1 MKKIEKRMHAD
12 KERVL
17 DEVSCIDAAT
27 ELGLMMKEKSGK
39 VYLEC
44 PFHEKMIGKPDRH
57 IGNCVIS
64 KDARRCYCY
73 ACNGSGDAI
82 EMVMAVEG
90 LSFCEATDWL
100 AERRAPHLLEDEN
113 KKKTRR
119 RKCPFSDADF
129 SSIGIHTTDVLLPV
143 GTSSSKYEAYNR
155 GNGTRKFTDS
165 AYQADGTLLL
175 CRKARISIQDI
186 YFDSQSAFWSI
197 VRPKAEEACK
207 KYREQIR
214 SLKQNVP
221 DNILKEL
228 CLEELQ
234 HKMETA
240 KKFLR

>member
-17 DEVSCIDAAT
+17 DEVSCVDAAT

-119 RKCPFSDADF
+119 RKCPFSDEDF
-129 SSIGIHTTDVLLPV
+129 SSIGIHTPTRFCLSEPVLLSMKHITEGMAQGSLPILPIRRMV
-143 GTSSSKYEAYNR
+143 LFCCAVKHG
-155 GNGTRKFTDS
+155 
-165 AYQADGTLLL
+165 
-175 CRKARISIQDI
+175 
-186 YFDSQSAFWSI
+186 
-197 VRPKAEEACK
+197 
-207 KYREQIR
+207 YR
-214 SLKQNVP
+214 
-221 DNILKEL
+221 
-228 CLEELQ
+228 
-234 HKMETA
+234 
-240 KKFLR
+240 

>member
-90 LSFCEATDWL
+90 LSFCEATDLYIPLCFLLICL
-100 AERRAPHLLEDEN
+100 AVALLALFVIWVGSKVIQSIERKEKMKEIEL
-113 KKKTRR
+113 
-119 RKCPFSDADF
+119 
-129 SSIGIHTTDVLLPV
+129 
-143 GTSSSKYEAYNR
+143 EAYE
-155 GNGTRKFTDS
+155 
-165 AYQADGTLLL
+165 QAG
-175 CRKARISIQDI
+175 KRIKKQM
-186 YFDSQSAFWSI
+186 
-197 VRPKAEEACK
+197 EE
-207 KYREQIR
+207 
-214 SLKQNVP
+214 
-221 DNILKEL
+221 KE
-228 CLEELQ
+228 E
-234 HKMETA
+234 
-240 KKFLR
+240 